1 MSEIIY
7 YTDKNFAQTVLNES
21 WNYLIFQISE
31 GTEEALNKKCEFILK
46 CQKVQWKPLL
56 LEYKDHIKIY
66 TKFFYIKK

>member
-1 MSEIIY
+1 MSEITY

-31 GTEEALNKKCEFILK
+31 CTEEALNKKCEFILK

-56 LEYKDHIKIY
+56 LEYKDTIKIY